1 MPTLNINGN
10 IRTNTAAGWAA
21 DTTVYSAKTILVT
34 TDVVYTGTDQR
45 KWKLADG
52 TQTWSNLDYMP
63 IGYGTLAQVLS
74 TGDTMLNTQQINSED
89 GFSIFKVID
98 GQVVM
103 KYEDAD
109 VDNQVYVLN
118 NQSALSFTDTAT
130 YTVGGINANLSS
142 TEVHHTT
149 QVSLNS
155 PLVNLPNETASRILA
170 TDGSKNIDTLNTATY
185 PSLTE
190 LSYVKGVTSA
200 IQTQL
205 GNKQPLDADLTSWA
219 GVTRATGFDTFAATP
234 SSSNLASLVT
244 DETGTGAL
252 VFATSPTLVTPALGT
267 PSSGTLTNCTGL
279 PTSGVTGYQGY
290 VMYLQLVQFSP
301 TDATTYYIGS
311 TVNTTSTVD
320 GNVRLAIPKTG
331 TVKRIDI
338 TFTNQGVLSTNETST
353 IYFRLNQTT
362 DTTISSAVVNNAIY
376 DLVSNSSLA
385 ISVTAGD
392 TFEIKWV
399 TPTWATN
406 PTNVRCVI
414 NIYIE

>member
-1 MPTLNINGN
+1 
-10 IRTNTAAGWAA
+10 
-21 DTTVYSAKTILVT
+21 
-34 TDVVYTGTDQR
+34 
-45 KWKLADG
+45 
-52 TQTWSNLDYMP
+52 MP

>member
-149 QVSLNS
+149 QVSLN
-155 PLVNLPNETASRILA
+155 L
-170 TDGSKNIDTLNTATY
+170 
-185 PSLTE
+185 SL
-190 LSYVKGVTSA
+190 
-200 IQTQL
+200 IH
-205 GNKQPLDADLTSWA
+205 
-219 GVTRATGFDTFAATP
+219 
-234 SSSNLASLVT
+234 
-244 DETGTGAL
+244 
-252 VFATSPTLVTPALGT
+252 
-267 PSSGTLTNCTGL
+267 
-279 PTSGVTGYQGY
+279 
-290 VMYLQLVQFSP
+290 
-301 TDATTYYIGS
+301 I
-311 TVNTTSTVD
+311 
-320 GNVRLAIPKTG
+320 
-331 TVKRIDI
+331 
-338 TFTNQGVLSTNETST
+338 
-353 IYFRLNQTT
+353 
-362 DTTISSAVVNNAIY
+362 
-376 DLVSNSSLA
+376 
-385 ISVTAGD
+385 
-392 TFEIKWV
+392 
-399 TPTWATN
+399 
-406 PTNVRCVI
+406 
-414 NIYIE
+414 